1 MSKTLNP
8 KYTLQ
13 FTEKELVQLHKA
25 LSVYDTAFS
34 VLVDNDDPCFPE
46 KWNELGKMIKS
57 VEKVIDSID

>member
-1 MSKTLNP
+1 MSKKAKP
-8 KYTLQ
+8 KYALQ
-13 FTEKELVQLHKA
+13 FTEKELVQLRNA

-57 VEKVIDSID
+57 VEKVLDSID

>member
-1 MSKTLNP
+1 MSKKVNP

-13 FTEKELVQLHKA
+13 FTEKELVQLRNA

-34 VLVDNDDPCFPE
+34 VLVDNDDPCFSAQ
-46 KWNELGKMIKS
+46 WNELGKMIKS